1 MSFLAMRSE
10 ENANNNRISV
20 SKPSKPASLYG
31 AANSDFDGIDA
42 TDGSKAKQ
50 EGGQHNA

>member
-10 ENANNNRISV
+10 ENANNSRIRST
-20 SKPSKPASLYG
+20 KPSKPASLYG

-42 TDGSKAKQ
+42 TDSSEAKQ